1 MKAVTLQEAQAQLG
15 QLIAEA
21 CSGELIVVTDGNKQV
36 ALEPRVAEGE
46 AEESPELEAELL
58 KAAKGPFTPYSAT
71 EMHEAC
77 KRIVRSLLETRT
89 R

>member
-58 KAAKGPFTPYSAT
+58 KAANGPFTPYLAT
-71 EMHEAC
+71 EMRESWQRIIRE
-77 KRIVRSLLETRT
+77 KRG
-89 R
+89 